1 MLNLLFALALAASPE
16 AKPATNVVCPVQ
28 GLKVTEKSK
37 TVVVRGQEYRI
48 CCPGD
53 CDSKLAKD
61 PDKYLAKDGTPKNAG
76 KATEK
81 PSAGH
86 EGHDMGHKH

>member
-1 MLNLLFALALAASPE
+1 MLNLLLTLAIAASPE
-16 AKPATNVVCPVQ
+16 AKPATNTVCPVL

-53 CDSKLAKD
+53 CDAKLAKD
-61 PDKYLAKDGTPKNAG
+61 PGKYLNEDGTPKNAG
-76 KATEK
+76 KEGKK
-81 PSAGH
+81 PSSDHMEHGSH
-86 EGHDMGHKH
+86 MH

>member
-1 MLNLLFALALAASPE
+1 MLNLLFALALTASPD

-37 TVVVRGQEYRI
+37 TAIVRGQEYRI

-53 CDSKLAKD
+53 CDTKLAKD
-61 PDKYLAKDGTPKNAG
+61 PDKYLEKDGTPKNAA
-76 KATEK
+76 KTAEK
-81 PSAGH
+81 PSSGPVGQ
-86 EGHDMGHKH
+86 EGHRH

>member
-1 MLNLLFALALAASPE
+1 MLSLLMALALTTTTE
-16 AKPATNVVCPVQ
+16 AKPATNMVCPVL

-53 CDSKLAKD
+53 CDVKLEKD
-61 PDKYLAKDGTPKNAG
+61 PDKYLNEDGSLKNAA
-76 KATEK
+76 KK
-81 PSAGH
+81 PAPSHGGH
-86 EGHDMGHKH
+86 GEHMH

>member
-1 MLNLLFALALAASPE
+1 MLNLLLTLAIAASPE
-16 AKPATNVVCPVQ
+16 AKPATNTVCPVQ

-53 CDSKLAKD
+53 CDTKLAKD
-61 PDKYLAKDGTPKNAG
+61 PAKYLNEDGTPKNAS
-76 KATEK
+76 KEMKK
-81 PSAGH
+81 PSSDHAGH
-86 EGHDMGHKH
+86 DGHMH